1 MCASPFVT
9 KQRPPIWKIL
19 DPPLNINFNYLELSF
34 LFADY
39 ITDAL
44 TSLFFR
50 KSVPSSPPIDENEVL
65 VNDFVLVDAN
75 DNEIVE
81 TDETEDGVPSVKE
94 KKKKRKV
101 SFADAIG
108 KELEQVKIFE
118 EPEYI
123 LPIRPK
129 EPEPELQDLELMDPL
144 PAMESEIFNSRFEK
158 NHLILEKL
166 NLGTVNIA
174 GRIRITSLP
183 NGEQRRVAIRYT
195 KDGWMSFTKQPA
207 RFFQAV
213 KSAENSEKSRKGDK
227 KNKSSDHV
235 SHDLYCFEIAV
246 DKHSPGVQFL
256 ITSCDARGKAEFEDN
271 NDGNNYTVINPNYAA
286 PPEDDEE
293 AGWNLWVNDD
303 NDWCND
309 YY

>member
-1 MCASPFVT
+1 M
-9 KQRPPIWKIL
+9 
-19 DPPLNINFNYLELSF
+19 
-34 LFADY
+34 
-39 ITDAL
+39 
-44 TSLFFR
+44 
-50 KSVPSSPPIDENEVL
+50 PSSPPIDENEAL

-81 TDETEDGVPSVKE
+81 TDETEDGVPSVKQ

-101 SFADAIG
+101 SFADALG

-144 PAMESEIFNSRFEK
+144 PAMESEVFNSRYEK

-195 KDGWMSFTKQPA
+195 KDGWISFTKQPA
-207 RFFQAV
+207 RFFQTV

-227 KNKSSDHV
+227 KNKSPERV

-246 DKHSPGVQFL
+246 DKQSPGVQFL
-256 ITSCDARGKAEFEDN
+256 ITSCDSRGKAEFEDN
-271 NDGNNYTVINPNYAA
+271 NDGNNYTVINPNYVA
-286 PPEDDEE
+286 PQEDDEEE
-293 AGWNLWVNDD
+293 AGWNSWMNDD
-303 NDWCND
+303 NEWCND
-309 YY
+309 HY